1 MFYDISVVADAL
13 EERGYDRLKRF
24 LATLSENGV
33 LNFTRWLS
41 TQMSSDDFSDEITD
55 ELLTQIKATLI
66 SNSDFIRAVN
76 WDGSQKSNECSDTK
90 IIHSLAQRNRLFII
104 KQLFSA
110 NIFNVLAAIYVVICF
125 AYLFTVTIINPTFAM
140 TDQICDTM
148 IKILF
153 AILGFYCG
161 KVTAPDGKK

>member
-1 MFYDISVVADAL
+1 MFYDVSAIADAL

-24 LATLSENGV
+24 LGNLSENGV

-41 TQMSSDDFSDEITD
+41 TQMHSDDFSDGLTD
-55 ELLTQIKATLI
+55 ELLTQIKTVLI

-76 WDGSQKSNECSDTK
+76 WDGKQNSSGCTEVT
-90 IIHSLAQRNRLFII
+90 HSLEQRNKLFII
-104 KQLFSA
+104 KQIFSA
-110 NIFNVLAAIYVVICF
+110 NIFNVLAAVYVIICF

-161 KVTAPDGKK
+161 KVTVPDGKK